1 MPVCRIISYC
11 GIFISQHCN
20 RGVFFTAAIDT
31 INVEG
36 KIDHVSLTSQHAF
49 HIDWEDIFT
58 AHELIQ
64 AGCMALWERWDI
76 VDRRGHKNRRHG
88 S

>member
-1 MPVCRIISYC
+1 MDGFLFHNIVTEECFLQQLLIQSMWK
-11 GIFISQHCN
+11 
-20 RGVFFTAAIDT
+20 
-31 INVEG
+31 G
-36 KIDHVSLTSQHAF
+36 KIDRISLTSQHAF

-64 AGCMALWERWDI
+64 AGCMALWEWWNI